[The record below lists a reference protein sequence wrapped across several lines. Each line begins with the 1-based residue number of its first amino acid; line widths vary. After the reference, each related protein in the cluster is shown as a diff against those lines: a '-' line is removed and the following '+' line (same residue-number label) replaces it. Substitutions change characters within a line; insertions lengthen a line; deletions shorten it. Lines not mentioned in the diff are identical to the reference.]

1 MNIHGI
7 KRKIDRL
14 NGIKRKID
22 RLNWKIKQLDKQ
34 KNSLEIR
41 KITQTIINLKT
52 ALAMKRNSS
61 RS

>member
-1 MNIHGI
+1 MNIH
-7 KRKIDRL
+7 
-14 NGIKRKID
+14 GIKRKID